1 MELPDSTSATSAFRA
16 SELVGLLADADRR
29 RVVAAL
35 ILDATTLD
43 ELRAA
48 SGLDLRAL
56 TRALHRLVDAGLVVR
71 SEHGEHWL
79 LEDAFRA
86 AARAEAA
93 RVPVADEHTDAPRA
107 EAKVLRAFVR
117 DGRIVAIPTVASKRR
132 VILEWLVQQFEPG
145 RRYSEAMVNLVIGKF
160 HADTAAWRRY
170 LVDEGFMSRER
181 GEYWRS
187 GGRVE
192 V

>member
-1 MELPDSTSATSAFRA
+1 MSEHASAFRA
-16 SELVGLLADADRR
+16 SELVGMLADAGRR

-35 ILDATTLD
+35 ILGSATID

-48 SGLDLRAL
+48 SGLDLREL
-56 TRALHRLVDAGLVVR
+56 SRALQRLVDTGLVVR

-79 LEDAFRA
+79 LEDVFRD

-93 RVPVADEHTDAPRA
+93 RQRLADEHAGAPPE

-132 VILEWLVQQFEPG
+132 VVLEWLVQSFEPG

-170 LVDEGFMSRER
+170 LVDEGFMTRER

-192 V
+192 T